1 MTPANN
7 PPGAV
12 RTVLIFLGMLLGA
25 ALAAAGAAF
34 AALNWL
40 PCRWFGSA
48 FEGGCGYGAV
58 AASGAIATTVF
69 LVVFGA
75 AVALYLRR
83 SPAQVRRDR
92 ELRDHPSP
100 EQALLTPWHATFAF
114 MLLANS
120 LPLWLMF
127 ADIDVASP
135 WARAWWWA
143 GSASLLAHAV
153 MAYRVARRYMP
164 APGRLVLAA
173 ACVVVGPLGAVA
185 VFVYL
190 RWRIARGRPEAT
202 PA

>member
-1 MTPANN
+1 MIPNKN
-7 PPGAV
+7 PPGAA

-25 ALAAAGAAF
+25 ALAAAGAAL

-58 AASGAIATTVF
+58 AASGVIATTVF

-83 SPAQVRRDR
+83 SPAQARRDLA
-92 ELRDHPSP
+92 LRDRRSP
-100 EQALLTPWHATFAF
+100 EQALLTPWHATFAL

-127 ADIDVASP
+127 ADIDVTSP

-143 GSASLLAHAV
+143 GSASLPANAV
-153 MAYRVARRYMP
+153 MMYRVARRYLP
-164 APGRLVLAA
+164 TPVRLVLAA
-173 ACVVVGPLGAVA
+173 ASVVVGPLGAVA
-185 VFVYL
+185 VFLYL

-202 PA
+202 AA